1 MLSAIA
7 FSRLRQSLPV
17 SLSLF
22 LFFFFCSSNCP
33 MGQTLSEPIT
43 TKETT
48 EGGDAR
54 VHYGASCMQG
64 WRISEYSSE
73 TRNATPRMPM
83 RYLSPSQTWKTLI
96 PLFPSTR
103 IQVLVFSLYLMV
115 MVVCITNIDITYI
128 YTICLTRIL
137 GPNVAKYS
145 GNHLHDLVFE
155 SKYYKEGN
163 IKEALRSSFLGIDEK
178 LRQGNNHFF

>member
-1 MLSAIA
+1 
-7 FSRLRQSLPV
+7 
-17 SLSLF
+17 
-22 LFFFFCSSNCP
+22 

-178 LRQGNNHFF
+178 LRQGNNHPFFF